1 MTGDL
6 VVLVVVA
13 AVVVVAV
20 VVAHL
25 GVVVDVEVRW
35 FTLEWPPAQ
44 EVRHQQQGKGTLS
57 PKLRG
62 KTPLSSSHS
71 GENVV
76 HSIKITS

>member
-6 VVLVVVA
+6 VVVA
-13 AVVVVAV
+13 AVASAGCAMAVA

-35 FTLEWPPAQ
+35 FTLVCPRAQ

-57 PKLRG
+57 PKLRA
-62 KTPLSSSHS
+62 KH
-71 GENVV
+71 
-76 HSIKITS
+76 HYHH

>member
-6 VVLVVVA
+6 VVVA
-13 AVVVVAV
+13 AAAAAAAVA

-57 PKLRG
+57 PKLRA
-62 KTPLSSSHS
+62 KH
-71 GENVV
+71 
-76 HSIKITS
+76 HYHHC